1 MRSYVI
7 RQGDYLTRLGAR
19 MGFDPQN
26 VWDHPKNADLKARR
40 KRWEVLA
47 PGDVLAIPDDT
58 RAPRP
63 LAQGG
68 QARFVAKVPRVRVTL
83 RYQADDGPLAGEPY
97 VIDGLPEA
105 IAGETGPD
113 GVVHVDVPV
122 IVSEFTL
129 RFPQRQQRQRVRV
142 GHLDPSDESGGI
154 VQRLAHL
161 GYLGLRD
168 ADGASPGDGALR
180 DAVQR
185 FQRAAKLPA
194 TGALDAAT
202 VDALRDAHGDGA

>member
-19 MGFDPQN
+19 LGFDPQT
-26 VWDHPKNADLKARR
+26 VWDHPRNADLKARR
-40 KRWEVLA
+40 RSWEVLA

-58 RAPRP
+58 RAPLP

-83 RYQADDGPLAGEPY
+83 RYQGDDGPLSGEPY
-97 VIDGLPEA
+97 VIDGLPEVT
-105 IAGETGPD
+105 AGETGAD
-113 GVVHVDVPV
+113 GAVRVDVPV

-129 RFPQRQQRQRVRV
+129 RFPRRLERQRVRV

-161 GYLGLRD
+161 GHLGHLD
-168 ADGASPGDGALR
+168 ADGASPGDGPLR

-185 FQRAAKLPA
+185 FQRAAKLPV